1 MRNKFS
7 LVSTANNFKSQHLYQ
22 FQQQR
27 AGYPFRLVNYNFDDL
42 ILIMKMFSNFVD
54 LNLIF
59 NIYIE
64 FDDFILIMMI
74 KF

>member
-1 MRNKFS
+1 
-7 LVSTANNFKSQHLYQ
+7 
-22 FQQQR
+22 
-27 AGYPFRLVNYNFDDL
+27 
-42 ILIMKMFSNFVD
+42 MFSNFVD